1 MGDEAGARR
10 AGVSSSS
17 RSCGVDV
24 KKEGAILGMVLGVVL
39 GLAVLAGLAD
49 EGLERWPFPGRSSS
63 SSWRSPR

>member
-24 KKEGAILGMVLGVVL
+24 KKEGAILGVVL

-49 EGLERWPFPGRSSS
+49 EGLERWRFPGRSSS